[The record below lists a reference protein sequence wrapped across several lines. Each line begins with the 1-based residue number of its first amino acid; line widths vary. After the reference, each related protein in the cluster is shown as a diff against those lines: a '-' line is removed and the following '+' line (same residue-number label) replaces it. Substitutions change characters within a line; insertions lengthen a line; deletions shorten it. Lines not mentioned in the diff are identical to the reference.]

1 MSLKTTAFF
10 MALLALASVA
20 EAQNAWAPVQNQLSR
35 THRPDNISEKD
46 IASALH
52 MRAVRNEKTGHV
64 YHYLQQQV
72 DGIPVHNAMMTVVVD
87 PQGQVM
93 HTNELFVYGIER
105 MLGALSPAISA
116 ENALQRAASHLGL
129 PVGTIRV
136 LEPASGPSQKGK
148 LSPADIS
155 FDPIPFSLVLEQTSS
170 SAVTLTWELV
180 IKTLDTK
187 HWWQI
192 RVNAITG
199 EVTSKHDWITTC
211 RWDGDRGHAHN
222 ATCDTERIG
231 RNPLLTSAAYA
242 PSPLLPGS
250 SYRVFEEPKRSP
262 YDGARTLVNTPWM
275 MNPNASPFGWHDTN
289 GAPGGEF
296 TITRGNNVLASEDRD
311 ADNIPGFSPDGGAG
325 LDFDFALDLTQQPV
339 TYQAAAITN
348 LFYWNNFLHDVLYA
362 YGFDEQSGN
371 FQENNYG
378 NGGAGNDYVIAD
390 AQDGS
395 GTNNANFGTPPDG
408 QNPRMQMFEW
418 TLAEAPFFEA
428 NGVNYAAV
436 VAGFGAQQGFWTGEL
451 VQALDGSAQPTQVCN
466 AVTNG
471 AAVAGKIALIDRGTC
486 NFTTKVLNAQNAG
499 AIAVVMVQNVGDA
512 PFSMGGADA
521 AITIPAVMIS
531 LANGN
536 TLKDLLT
543 QGVVNITL
551 SLPAS
556 VNRDSDLDN
565 EIIAHEYG
573 HGLSNRLTAGAD
585 NVSCLFNDEQMGE
598 GWSDYLGLIT
608 TMTAADFAEESRGM
622 ANYSFGTGPN
632 GGGIR
637 PFPYSFDLS
646 INPVTYN
653 DIAGLSIPHGV
664 GSVWCSMLWDMTWL
678 LIDQHGYDDDIF
690 NGTGGNNIAFQLV
703 VEGLKLQPCSPGFVD
718 GRDAILLADQI
729 LYGGA
734 NQCLI
739 WEAFAR
745 RGLGAN
751 ASQGSSSST
760 TDGTESY
767 ELGGPCN
774 LGIEKDMV
782 AAMDAGTST
791 LVTLTVS
798 NNSAQL
804 ATNVVITDVIPAEV
818 SYVAGS
824 ASCPV
829 NVSGGTLTFN
839 LGSLAV
845 GEAVSCTYQIAAP
858 ATPFTVAQIYDTVED
873 GPSNYQATAGF
884 GSFNFAL
891 SNVRSASPITSWYA
905 PDPTVESDFYLTIPG
920 ITEITASTFLSFSHY
935 YSVETNWDGCVLEVS
950 TNGGASYTDA
960 GALITQNGYTG
971 TINANPASAI
981 SGRPA
986 FTGATLGFI
995 TTVVDLSSFVGQTIN
1010 FRFRMASD
1018 QIIGGEG
1025 WYIDDIFI
1033 GEELVNF
1040 TNTACVT
1047 SDQTGTFCA
1056 SRTAL
1061 ITAPGTNP
1069 QGCFGD
1075 FNSDGAINIADFLIL
1090 LADFGCA
1097 GTCSTDMNNDGQVNS
1112 GDMLV
1117 FLTVFSTT
1125 CP

>member
-1 MSLKTTAFF
+1 MSFKTTAFLVAF
-10 MALLALASVA
+10 LALASVVG
-20 EAQNAWAPVQNQLSR
+20 AQNSWTPVQNQLSR
-35 THRPDNISEKD
+35 TNRPDKLSEKD

-52 MRAVRNEKTGHV
+52 MRSVRNEKTGHV
-64 YHYLQQQV
+64 YHYVQQQV
-72 DGIPVHNAMMTVVVD
+72 DGIPVYNAIMTVVVD

-93 HTNELFVYGIER
+93 HTNERFVHGIER
-105 MLGALSPAISA
+105 MLGSLSPAITV
-116 ENALQRAASHLGL
+116 ENAVLRAASHLGL
-129 PVGTIRV
+129 NASAVRIV
-136 LEPASGPSQKGK
+136 EPATGANKKGK
-148 LSPADIS
+148 LSPSGIS
-155 FDPIPFSLVLEQTSS
+155 FDPIPFSLVLEQTSN
-170 SAVTLTWELV
+170 SAVTLTWEFV
-180 IKTLDTK
+180 IQTLDTK

-199 EVTSKHDWITTC
+199 EVTSKNDWITTC
-211 RWDGDRGHAHN
+211 RWDGDRGHAHT
-222 ATCDTERIG
+222 ASCDTERVG
-231 RNPLLTSAAYA
+231 RNPLLTPAPSA

-275 MNPNASPFGWHDTN
+275 MNPAASPFGWHDTN
-289 GAPGGEF
+289 GAPGAEF
-296 TITRGNNVLASEDRD
+296 TITRGNNVLASEDRN
-311 ADNIPGFSPDGGAG
+311 ADNVPGFSPDGGPG
-325 LDFDFALDLTQQPV
+325 LDFDFPLDLTQQPV
-339 TYQAAAITN
+339 TYQAAAIAN

-371 FQENNYG
+371 FQQNNYG
-378 NGGAGNDYVIAD
+378 NGGLGNDHVIAD

-418 TLAEAPFFEA
+418 TLAEAPFFQA
-428 NGVNYAAV
+428 NGVNYNAL
-436 VAGFGAQQGFWTGEL
+436 VAEFGPQQGFWTGEL
-451 VQALDGSAQPTQVCN
+451 VQALDGSAQPAQVCN

-471 AAVAGKIALIDRGTC
+471 AAVAGKVALIDRGTC
-486 NFTTKVLNAQNAG
+486 TFAAKVLNAQNAG
-499 AIAVVMVQNVGDA
+499 AIAVVIVQNSGDA
-512 PFSMGGADA
+512 PFSMGGGDPL
-521 AITIPAVMIS
+521 INIPAVMIS
-531 LANGN
+531 QANGN
-536 TLKDLLT
+536 TLKNLLT
-543 QGVVNITL
+543 QGVVNVTL

-585 NVSCLFNDEQMGE
+585 NVSCLFNSEQMGE

-608 TMTAADFAEESRGM
+608 TMTPADFAEQSRGM

-653 DIAGLSIPHGV
+653 DIGGLSIPHGV

-678 LIDQHGYDDDIF
+678 LIDEHGFDTDLF

-703 VEGLKLQPCSPGFVD
+703 VEGMKLQPCSPGFVD

-751 ASQGSSSST
+751 ASQGSSDST

-791 LVTLTVS
+791 VVTLTVS
-798 NNSAQL
+798 NNSPQI
-804 ATNVVITDVIPAEV
+804 ATNVIVTDVIPTEV

-829 NVSGGTLTFN
+829 NVSGSTLTFN
-839 LGSLAV
+839 LGTLAV
-845 GEAVSCTYQIAAP
+845 GEVVSCAYQIAAP
-858 ATPFTVAQIYDTVED
+858 ETPFTVAQIYDTVED
-873 GPSNYQATAGF
+873 GPSNYQTTSGF

-891 SNVRSASPITSWYA
+891 SNVRSASPITSWFA
-905 PDPTVESDFYLTIPG
+905 PDPGVQSDFYLTIPG
-920 ITEITASTFLSFSHY
+920 ITGITANTFLSFSHY
-935 YSVETNWDGCVLEVS
+935 YSVETNWDGCVLEIS
-950 TNGGASYTDA
+950 TNGGATFTDA
-960 GALITQNGYTG
+960 GAFISQNGYTG

-986 FTGATLGFI
+986 FTGGISGFI
-995 TTVVDLSSFVGQTIN
+995 TTIVNLSSFSGQTIA

-1018 QIIGGEG
+1018 EIIGGEG
-1025 WYIDDIFI
+1025 WYIDNIFV
-1033 GEELVNF
+1033 GEELVEF
-1040 TNTACVT
+1040 TNTACV
-1047 SDQTGTFCA
+1047 SSNQTGTFCA

-1075 FNSDGAINIADFLIL
+1075 FNGDGAINIADFLIL
-1090 LADFGCA
+1090 LADFGCT
-1097 GTCSTDMNNDGQVNS
+1097 GTCDTDLNNDGQVNS

-1117 FLTVFSTT
+1117 FLSVFSST